1 MLAIDFVYDDKC
13 FYCGDG
19 DSSLLIGPKALD
31 NGEERFFFLSNEDP
45 ISSTESENGAGV

>member
-19 DSSLLIGPKALD
+19 DSSLLIAPKALD
-31 NGEERFFFLSNEDP
+31 NGERFFFLSNEDP
-45 ISSTESENGAGV
+45 ISSTETVNWAAV